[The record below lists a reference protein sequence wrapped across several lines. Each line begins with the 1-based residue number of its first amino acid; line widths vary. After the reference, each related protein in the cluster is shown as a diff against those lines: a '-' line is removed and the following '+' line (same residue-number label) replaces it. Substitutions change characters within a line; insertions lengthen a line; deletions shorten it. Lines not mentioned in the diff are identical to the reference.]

1 MLKCIISF
9 FKKKYVYIFK
19 RECIFKDFFSQTFTW
34 ECIYKIFL
42 ITMYVQKVFLRKE
55 KKKKV
60 TYVQKFR
67 YMYKILK
74 DNVFTKFQRRV
85 YV

>member
-1 MLKCIISF
+1 MYKFSKNNVYLKI
-9 FKKKYVYIFK
+9 
-19 RECIFKDFFSQTFTW
+19 FFSQIFTW

-42 ITMYVQKVFLRKE
+42 ITMYVQKVLSWE